1 MSWAWWELC
10 AKGAI
15 RKSVYTGKNQGGTC
29 RLDLEGPWSRWLEY
43 SRVKRMGR
51 SVRMW
56 DSTPGDDTNLLGG
69 WLWKPGKQYGPTEW
83 SWKAECL
90 RQVVEEGTKKLSKA
104 AHAGEDGR
112 LCSKSGPRGLGT
124 HEVAV
129 NMPVKK
135 APASSTL
142 LCRLARS
149 LFTES
154 SGMSESQSNRSQL
167 LALTAS
173 IQGQLCSEWD
183 PGGTQGALPH
193 WESKRLLIGWN
204 RAHFS

>member
-56 DSTPGDDTNLLGG
+56 DSTPGDDANLLGG

-90 RQVVEEGTKKLSKA
+90 QQVVEEGTKSSAKQPMLERMEDYVLSQ
-104 AHAGEDGR
+104 GPEDSVLTR
-112 LCSKSGPRGLGT
+112 LLWICQWKR
-124 HEVAV
+124 
-129 NMPVKK
+129 
-135 APASSTL
+135 
-142 LCRLARS
+142 RLRH
-149 LFTES
+149 
-154 SGMSESQSNRSQL
+154 
-167 LALTAS
+167 
-173 IQGQLCSEWD
+173 QLCSAGWPGACSLRAVGCQSPRATD
-183 PGGTQGALPH
+183 PRCWH
-193 WESKRLLIGWN
+193 
-204 RAHFS
+204 